1 MDGLVWGW
9 DRWTFDLA
17 IWQCRWL
24 PTSSICRSKKK
35 VTMPRVATFKEYYS
49 LLTTGVGGNENVE
62 PSMMPWTRN
71 RICVMLRRP
80 STMPTGSSSL
90 GDQIRRW
97 KSSMDWMNTISRLTS
112 KVCGYIILGDIAFI
126 GHLNYVKALLNIQYN
141 TPTTNKSRRV
151 LLRKTYKDFNDREP
165 LV

>member
-112 KVCGYIILGDIAFI
+112 KVISYWAIS
-126 GHLNYVKALLNIQYN
+126 HLLAISTTLRRYWTSNTTLLQQ
-141 TPTTNKSRRV
+141 TNSRRV
-151 LLRKTYKDFNDREP
+151 LQRKTYTDFNDREP